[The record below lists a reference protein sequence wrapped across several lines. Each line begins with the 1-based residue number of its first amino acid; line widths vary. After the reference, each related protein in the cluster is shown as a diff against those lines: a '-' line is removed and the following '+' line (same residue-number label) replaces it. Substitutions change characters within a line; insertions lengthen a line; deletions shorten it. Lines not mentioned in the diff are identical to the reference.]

1 MLFLTSLTFY
11 SRSELNCD
19 PYSLFD
25 SLILLTINSFSIQLK
40 QLVTKV
46 SSVMKSRFSS
56 SSGFNLIHLIIF
68 SVDRQ
73 STNHL
78 ININNLP
85 IKYYLYNFHQ
95 LTAMISFVFPFLGL
109 IIIGHSVIT
118 TYGHPCGAEAAEDT
132 IDAFLEQPLFS
143 TVKVWHLVMILMLI
157 GIIATIVAC
166 CIMRCRIPRTKQE
179 IEADA
184 IRKKVTKQFRAHL
197 NKIPIE
203 GMELIGVLN
212 EVKDYEEE
220 RIQKGTIEEKKTLM
234 KRLKALFSSDKQ
246 DSMERSVSKD
256 EGDIEDN
263 KDDQGEEMNEKSAS
277 TNPKLI
283 NTIVSITSDVD
294 QITVSSPT
302 LSSKE
307 KY

>member
-1 MLFLTSLTFY
+1 M
-11 SRSELNCD
+11 
-19 PYSLFD
+19 
-25 SLILLTINSFSIQLK
+25 
-40 QLVTKV
+40 
-46 SSVMKSRFSS
+46 
-56 SSGFNLIHLIIF
+56 
-68 SVDRQ
+68 
-73 STNHL
+73 
-78 ININNLP
+78 
-85 IKYYLYNFHQ
+85 
-95 LTAMISFVFPFLGL
+95 
-109 IIIGHSVIT
+109 
-118 TYGHPCGAEAAEDT
+118 
-132 IDAFLEQPLFS
+132 
-143 TVKVWHLVMILMLI
+143 
-157 GIIATIVAC
+157 
-166 CIMRCRIPRTKQE
+166 
-179 IEADA
+179 
-184 IRKKVTKQFRAHL
+184 
-197 NKIPIE
+197 
-203 GMELIGVLN
+203 LN